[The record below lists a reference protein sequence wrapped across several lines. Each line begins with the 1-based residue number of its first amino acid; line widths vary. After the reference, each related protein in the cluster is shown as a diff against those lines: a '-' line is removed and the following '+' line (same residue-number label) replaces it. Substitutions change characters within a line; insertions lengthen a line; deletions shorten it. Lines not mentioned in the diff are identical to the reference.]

1 MGAASMWDS
10 MAVLTLLALLL
21 ELMIGYPD
29 RLARAIGHPVTW
41 MGALIGALDRGLNR
55 CSASATARRLAGA
68 VTVLILIAV
77 VGTVAVLFERGLS
90 GLRFGFVAAALVA
103 STLMAQRSLHE
114 HVGRVATALEQA
126 GIAAGR
132 AAVSHIVGRDAEP
145 LDQAGVARA
154 AIESL
159 AENFSDGVVAP
170 AFWMV
175 LGGLPGA
182 AVYKAINTADSM
194 IGHRTPRHAEFGFA
208 AARLDDFINLPA
220 SRLSALLLIGAAG
233 LTKGASPAGAWRA
246 VCRDAHRHRSPN
258 AGYPEAAMAGA
269 LSLAL
274 AGPRV
279 YGGITVDDAMMG
291 DGRRDADAA
300 DIRAALR
307 LYRRADAILIGLV
320 SMLALGLIATG

>member
-1 MGAASMWDS
+1 MAA
-10 MAVLTLLALLL
+10 LTLLALLF

-29 RLARAIGHPVTW
+29 CLVRAIGHPVTW
-41 MGALIGALDRGLNR
+41 MGVLIGALDRGLNR
-55 CSASATARRLAGA
+55 DTASPAARRLAGT
-68 VTVLILIAV
+68 VTVLILIAA
-77 VGTVAVLFERGLS
+77 VGMIAFLFERGLS
-90 GLRFGFVAAALVA
+90 GLPFGLVAAALVA
-103 STLMAQRSLHE
+103 STLLAQRSLHE

-145 LDQAGVARA
+145 LDAAGVARA

-170 AFWMV
+170 ALWMAI
-175 LGGLPGA
+175 GGLPGA

-194 IGHRTPRHAEFGFA
+194 IGHRTPRHAAFGWA
-208 AARLDDFINLPA
+208 AARLDDLVNLPA
-220 SRLSALLLIGAAG
+220 SRLSALLIIVAAG

-246 VCRDAHRHRSPN
+246 VRRDAHRHRSPN

-269 LSLAL
+269 LGLRL

-279 YGGITVDDAMMG
+279 YGGVTVDDAMMG

-300 DIRAALR
+300 DIRAALK
-307 LYRRADAILIGLV
+307 LYRHADAILIGLV
-320 SMLALGLIATG
+320 GALTLGLIATG